1 MKKICMFA
9 FLAVMVTAVAA
20 PLFAQD
26 ITEPEIW
33 TAQTPRRAAIT
44 LNTVPMVIGS
54 LLGGFGIG
62 TSFEYAFSSNAS
74 IRGGIYYVG
83 FNIGVSGN
91 DYRFSLG
98 RFNLDMRWYP
108 SHRYV
113 RGFFLSGG
121 AQFHR
126 IAGGAESFNSVGV
139 VTGLGHKAAFGGQN
153 RTLFFIEPSVD
164 IVWSVYSQLL
174 PDDPL
179 AAGFLGTLL
188 GIRGPR
194 FNLAF
199 GLAF

>member
-1 MKKICMFA
+1 MFA

-26 ITEPEIW
+26 SVEPEIW
-33 TAQTPRRAAIT
+33 TAQTPRRAAVT
-44 LNTVPMVIGS
+44 LNAVPMILGS
-54 LLGGFGIG
+54 AMGGFGIG

-83 FNIGVSGN
+83 FNLT
-91 DYRFSLG
+91 DYAGDWFSLG

-108 SHRYV
+108 SHRWV

-121 AQFHR
+121 AQLHR
-126 IAGGAESFNSVGV
+126 ITGGTESFNSVGV
-139 VTGLGHKAAFGGQN
+139 VTGLGHKVTFGGQN
-153 RTLFFIEPSVD
+153 RTVFFIEPSVD
-164 IVWSVYSQLL
+164 IVWSIYSELL
-174 PDDPL
+174 PDNPF
-179 AAGFLGTLL
+179 AAGFLGAFL

-194 FNLAF
+194 FNLAL